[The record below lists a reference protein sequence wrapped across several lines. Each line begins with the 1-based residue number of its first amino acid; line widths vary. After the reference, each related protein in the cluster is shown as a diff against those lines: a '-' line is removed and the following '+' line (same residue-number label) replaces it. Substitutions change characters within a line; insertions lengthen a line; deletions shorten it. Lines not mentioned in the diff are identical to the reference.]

1 MPTPRKR
8 PTAAGAAPPKAAI
21 DAMQAAVAAHRAGRL
36 SDAIAAYRQ
45 AIKMAPALAEAH
57 YNLGV
62 ALKMVGQG
70 RAAAKALTDA
80 LRLRPTYARAH
91 AALAGLH
98 DASGNTAKAL
108 RHWLEAYQHLPDDPG
123 VLTGV
128 VSRLGTT
135 RFAEADPRLAEIVTS
150 LLRRDDVE
158 GQRLAGAALSLLSL
172 DADTQAALDRFD
184 PGLLPVSPLLLAA
197 LERTIVADRAWER
210 LLTEARAQTLQSFKD
225 LDDPKAP
232 FVRALAAQMLTT
244 EYAFAC
250 SPAEAATLERLNL
263 SGDDL
268 TSDHVRFAL
277 YAPLAHQVRALE
289 APADWRV
296 FVDVHLT
303 RPVEERDAI
312 AAVPALTP
320 IADGVSQAVRDQ
332 YTALPYPRWSVTRA
346 ITAQPRR
353 VVAGAIAGPERSL
366 PPDPSPLRV
375 LVAGC
380 GTGKHAVDV
389 ATRFANADVLAID
402 LSRTALGYAT
412 AQARRMGIENLR
424 FAEADILALGTI
436 GQTFDHIESVG
447 VLHHMAEPIAGWRVL
462 RGLLAENGTMRIGL
476 YSRRG
481 RAAIQAAQSVA
492 VKFPNDAEGLR
503 ALRRHIQALPPD
515 HPAAPVCQELD
526 FYTLSG
532 VRDALAHAHE
542 HDFTLLEIR
551 DMLQAMD
558 LEFMGFE
565 AITADQG
572 QRQGG
577 RPASGDPL
585 AEWDAREQAN
595 PDLFH
600 LMYQFWCQPRQ

>member
-1 MPTPRKR
+1 
-8 PTAAGAAPPKAAI
+8 
-21 DAMQAAVAAHRAGRL
+21 MQAAIAAHRAGRL
-36 SDAIAAYRQ
+36 TDAIVAYRQ
-45 AIKMAPALAEAH
+45 AIKAAPTLAEAH

-80 LRLRPTYARAH
+80 LQLRPSYARAH

-98 DASGNTAKAL
+98 DASGNAAKAL

-128 VSRLGTT
+128 VSRLGAT

-172 DADTQAALDRFD
+172 DADTQAALDRCD
-184 PGLLPVSPLLLAA
+184 PDLLPVSPLLLAA
-197 LERTIVADRAWER
+197 LERTIVADRTWER
-210 LLTEARAQTLQSFKD
+210 LLTKARTEALQTFRD
-225 LDDPKAP
+225 LDDPNAP

-250 SPAEAATLERLNL
+250 SPAEADAITELDL
-263 SGDDL
+263 SGSDL
-268 TSDHVRFAL
+268 SSNHVRFAL
-277 YAPLAHQVRALE
+277 YAPLVHRADALA
-289 APADWRV
+289 APAEWRT
-296 FVDVHLT
+296 FVDIHLT
-303 RPVEERDAI
+303 RPAEERDAI

-353 VVAGAIAGPERSL
+353 VVAGAVAGPGHAL

-402 LSRTALGYAT
+402 LSRTALGYAM
-412 AQARRMGIENLR
+412 AQAKRMGIENLR

-447 VLHHMAEPIAGWRVL
+447 VLHHMAEPLAGWRVL

-481 RAAIQAAQSVA
+481 RRAIQAAQA
-492 VKFPNDAEGLR
+492 EAANFPNDAEGLR
-503 ALRRHIQALPPD
+503 ALRRHIQALPAA

-551 DMLQAMD
+551 DMLDALN
-558 LEFMGFE
+558 LEFIGFE
-565 AITADQG
+565 AITPDQA
-572 QRQGG
+572 QRQGV
-577 RPASGDPL
+577 RSTSRDPL
-585 AEWDAREQAN
+585 ADWDAQEQAN

-600 LMYQFWCQPRQ
+600 LMYQFWCQSRQ